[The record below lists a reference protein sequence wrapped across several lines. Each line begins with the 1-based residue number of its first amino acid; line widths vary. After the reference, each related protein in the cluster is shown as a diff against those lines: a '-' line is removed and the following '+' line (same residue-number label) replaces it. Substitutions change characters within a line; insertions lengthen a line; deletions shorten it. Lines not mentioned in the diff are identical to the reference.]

1 MCIPILGALLALA
14 AGPARAETAHIEDVE
29 ESLVKHPSYK
39 VRVEAALILGKLH
52 QQRSLPAL
60 IAGARDAHPAVRTAS
75 VRALGLIG
83 GPGARDA
90 VVVALHDPTPGV
102 RHMARDALR
111 GLGGIDESTPAG
123 PGEPSIR
130 RRSGR
135 QLSFEIRPV
144 GDPRNQAD
152 PLLRSHMRDFLM
164 QQLRPV
170 GDVAPAEGQATYAVG
185 GVIKNLTVARG
196 GPDVQVTCAVELVV
210 MRQPGNALFLMT
222 SGEGRVLKSKRHFRP
237 QLQASMELEAA
248 EVAVRGASADLISQL
263 QR

>member
-1 MCIPILGALLALA
+1 MFVVMLALSA
-14 AGPARAETAHIEDVE
+14 APARAETAQIADVE
-29 ESLVKHPSYK
+29 ESLVKDPSYK

-52 QQRSLPAL
+52 QPRSLPAL
-60 IAGARDAHPAVRTAS
+60 LAGARDGHPAVRTAS
-75 VRALGLIG
+75 VRALGLTG

-90 VVVALHDPTPGV
+90 VLAALRDPAPGV
-102 RHMARDALR
+102 RHRPRDALR
-111 GLGGIDESTPAG
+111 SLGGIDESTPTA

-130 RRSGR
+130 RRPGR

-164 QQLRPV
+164 QQLRPL
-170 GDVAPAEGQATYAVG
+170 GDVAPGEGQATYAIG
-185 GVIKNLTVARG
+185 GVIKNLTVVRG
-196 GPDVQVTCAVELVV
+196 GPAVEVTCAVELVV

-222 SGEGRVLKSKRHFRP
+222 SGEGRVQRPKRHFRP